1 MPHTRVPRT
10 IHRQVVEALA
20 HRIVSRGL
28 SAGDAM
34 PTETELCS
42 ELGVSR
48 TILREAMKFLA
59 AKGMVE
65 IRPKIGTR
73 VRPPERWNL
82 LDADVIGWRAEM
94 GPDDQLIRDLI
105 DLRQLIEPPAAERAA
120 RRAAPED
127 IAAMEAAYARMA
139 ASLAD
144 GGDTKDYI
152 AADLAFHRAILEACN
167 NQLLSQLAIPIGAVL
182 KVSFALSTRRR
193 PAAVQSLPGHR
204 AVLDAIKARNPA
216 RARAALETIIANAA
230 REIEAS
236 YGKERAPKRAAR

>member
-20 HRIVSRGL
+20 HRIVSRRL
-28 SAGDAM
+28 AAGDPM

-73 VRPPERWNL
+73 VRSPDHWNL
-82 LDADVIGWRAEM
+82 LDADVISWRAEM

-120 RRAAPED
+120 RRAGPED
-127 IAAMEAAYARMA
+127 IAAMEAAYERMA
-139 ASLAD
+139 ASVAD

-193 PAAVQSLPGHR
+193 SAALQSLPGHR
-204 AVLDAIKARNPA
+204 AVLDAIKAHNPT
-216 RARAALETIIANAA
+216 RARAQIESIIANAA

>member
-20 HRIVSRGL
+20 HRIVSGRV
-28 SAGDAM
+28 APGDPM

-73 VRPPERWNL
+73 VRTPERWNL

-120 RRAAPED
+120 RRAGAED
-127 IAAMEAAYARMA
+127 IVAMEAAYARMA
-139 ASLAD
+139 ESLAD
-144 GGDTKDYI
+144 GGDYKDYI
-152 AADLAFHRAILEACN
+152 AADLAFHRAILDACN
-167 NQLLSQLAIPIGAVL
+167 NQLLSQLATPIGAVL
-182 KVSFALSTRRR
+182 KVSFSLSARRR